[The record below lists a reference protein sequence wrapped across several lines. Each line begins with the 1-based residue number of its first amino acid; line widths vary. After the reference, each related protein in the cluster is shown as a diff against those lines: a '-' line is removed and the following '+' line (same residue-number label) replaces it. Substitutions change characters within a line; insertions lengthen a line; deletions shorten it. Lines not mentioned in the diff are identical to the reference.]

1 MKRLPKK
8 LHESITQCSDDLPTA
23 WGIHIIEGPDKA
35 RILWTMICVL
45 AACLGPVVAY
55 VVMTRDVQG
64 ATGIGGMAVAVLT
77 LLWML
82 MKIEEWK
89 DV

>member
-1 MKRLPKK
+1 
-8 LHESITQCSDDLPTA
+8 
-23 WGIHIIEGPDKA
+23 
-35 RILWTMICVL
+35 MICVL